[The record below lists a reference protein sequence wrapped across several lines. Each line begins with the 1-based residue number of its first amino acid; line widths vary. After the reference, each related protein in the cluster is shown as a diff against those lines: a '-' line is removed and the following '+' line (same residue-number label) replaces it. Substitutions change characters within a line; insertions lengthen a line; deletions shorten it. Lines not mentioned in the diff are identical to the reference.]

1 MEFNYYYGSQA
12 DQFSFIRIPR
22 VMLTE
27 DTFSSL
33 SIPAKV
39 LYGVLLDR
47 MTLSRKNGWF
57 DDENRVFIIYQI
69 GEIQEDLGFSKKKA
83 MDLLSEL
90 EAFGL
95 LEKKRRSHGLP
106 NILYVK
112 SFMTGIDTGKLSA
125 GELMQSNTR
134 SRDAGS
140 GTSGLRIA
148 VSRSAVPGTSR
159 GDSLGTCRVPDPA
172 PLEVPISAP
181 LKSKTDINQTEGS
194 YIESD
199 QILSGRCDEIRSD
212 AASAIQQR
220 EDKEPFS
227 EAEAYELLIRE
238 NIGYE
243 DLLTAHPYDREL
255 IEGITALILETVI
268 SAGDTIVIASNRY
281 PASVVKSKF
290 LKLGYSHIEYV
301 LFCLQR
307 NTTKVNN
314 IKKYLLAALF
324 NAPSTISGYYQ
335 AEVNH
340 DMPELAAGR

>member
-1 MEFNYYYGSQA
+1 M
-12 DQFSFIRIPR
+12 
-22 VMLTE
+22 
-27 DTFSSL
+27 
-33 SIPAKV
+33 
-39 LYGVLLDR
+39 
-47 MTLSRKNGWF
+47 
-57 DDENRVFIIYQI
+57 
-69 GEIQEDLGFSKKKA
+69 
-83 MDLLSEL
+83 
-90 EAFGL
+90 
-95 LEKKRRSHGLP
+95 
-106 NILYVK
+106 
-112 SFMTGIDTGKLSA
+112 
-125 GELMQSNTR
+125 
-134 SRDAGS
+134 
-140 GTSGLRIA
+140 
-148 VSRSAVPGTSR
+148 PGTSR